1 MSVVER
7 TSALRRFVP
16 SIRNVV
22 AGYAGTVAEALV
34 FLLLTPF
41 LVRKLG
47 IDEYGL
53 WGVGVALAEWVQFLD
68 PGLREALMKYA
79 SAHQARAEA
88 LLVRRTAD
96 TALYLYMGVGAI
108 ALLALLVVTFLVL
121 PRVVEDPVRLHQ
133 LRWLV
138 LLLGLSSAISLPAGT
153 AAAMLEGLGRFD
165 LLNLIRGVH
174 AGLRLFLTVLVVQ
187 LGYGLPGVAAAELI
201 GRIVLHVLRWRA
213 VASIDP
219 AIVPRPVLHREHVRR
234 LLDFGVWSWMR
245 QAAELL
251 VMRSYEPILSAFV
264 GLEITGQFF
273 AGRRLATVSAEA
285 IVPLSAVLFPLS
297 SELDAQGRG
306 RALRQTLLQ
315 TTKVAFLIALPL
327 CLLLALGA
335 DAIQTNW
342 LGNRAPLAVPVMQA
356 FSLVF
361 LVVAVAL
368 PAESMLLGL
377 GYARLLAWTNLVL
390 GVLTLG
396 VGVALI
402 PILGSVGLAY
412 GALVGVLVVHL
423 GVHLPLAAKRCG
435 VPLPQLI
442 RRGMLPPAAAAAP
455 VGYLLL
461 FTHDHMALGGLAALG
476 AWGGGGLL
484 FYAGLLWLFGFDAE
498 EKAFL
503 KQHLG
508 RLLNP
513 PRPPEPT

>member
-1 MSVVER
+1 VSAIER
-7 TSALRRFVP
+7 SSALRRLVP

-47 IDEYGL
+47 IDAYGL
-53 WGVGVALAEWVQFLD
+53 WAVGVALAEWVQFLD
-68 PGLREALMKYA
+68 PGLREALMKYV

-96 TALYLYMGVGAI
+96 TALYLYMAVAAVG
-108 ALLALLVVTFLVL
+108 LSGLLVATFLVL
-121 PRVVEDPVRLHQ
+121 PSVVEDPVRLDE

-138 LLLGLSSAISLPAGT
+138 LLLGLSSTISLPAGT

-174 AGLRLFLTVLVVQ
+174 AGLRLFLTVAAVQ
-187 LGYGLPGVAAAELI
+187 LGLGLPGVAAAELI
-201 GRIVLHVLRWRA
+201 GRIVLHVMRWRA
-213 VASIDP
+213 VVSIDR
-219 AIVPRPVLHREHVRR
+219 AIVPRPVLHRELVRR

-251 VMRSYEPILSAFV
+251 VMRSYEPILSYFV
-264 GLEITGQFF
+264 GLDITGQFF

-285 IVPLSAVLFPLS
+285 IVPLSSVLFPLS
-297 SELDAQGRG
+297 SELDAQGRA

-315 TTKVAFLIALPL
+315 TTKVAFLVALPV

-335 DAIQTNW
+335 DAIQINW
-342 LGNRAPLAVPVMQA
+342 LGNRAPGAVPVLEA

-377 GYARLLAWTNLVL
+377 GYARLLAWTNLLL
-390 GVLTLG
+390 GTLTLG

-402 PILGSVGLAY
+402 PVLGSVGLAY
-412 GALVGVLVVHL
+412 GALLGALVVHL
-423 GVHLPLAAKRCG
+423 GIHLPVAAKRCG

-461 FTHDHMALGGLAALG
+461 FTHDRMALGGLAALG
-476 AWGGGGLL
+476 AWGGGGMLL
-484 FYAGLLWLFGFDAE
+484 YAGLLWLFGFDAE

-503 KQHLG
+503 RQHLG

-513 PRPPEPT
+513 PEPDPS

>member
-1 MSVVER
+1 MSAIER
-7 TSALRRFVP
+7 SSALRRLVP

-47 IDEYGL
+47 IDAYGL
-53 WGVGVALAEWVQFLD
+53 WAVGVALAEWVQFLD
-68 PGLREALMKYA
+68 PGLREALMKYV

-96 TALYLYMGVGAI
+96 TALYLYMAVAAVG
-108 ALLALLVVTFLVL
+108 LSGLLVATFLVL
-121 PRVVEDPVRLHQ
+121 PSVVEDPVRLDE

-138 LLLGLSSAISLPAGT
+138 LLLGLSSTISLPAGT

-174 AGLRLFLTVLVVQ
+174 AGLRLFLTVAAVQ
-187 LGYGLPGVAAAELI
+187 LGLGLPGVAAAELI
-201 GRIVLHVLRWRA
+201 GRIVLHVMRWRA
-213 VASIDP
+213 VVSIDR
-219 AIVPRPVLHREHVRR
+219 AIVPRPVLHRELVRR

-251 VMRSYEPILSAFV
+251 VMRSYEPILSYFV
-264 GLEITGQFF
+264 GLDITGQFF

-285 IVPLSAVLFPLS
+285 IVPLSSVLFPLS
-297 SELDAQGRG
+297 SELDAQGRA

-315 TTKVAFLIALPL
+315 TTKVAFLVALPV

-335 DAIQTNW
+335 DAIQINW
-342 LGNRAPLAVPVMQA
+342 LGNRAPGAVPVLEA

-361 LVVAVAL
+361 LVVAVVL

-377 GYARLLAWTNLVL
+377 GYARLLAWTNLLL
-390 GVLTLG
+390 GTLTLG

-402 PILGSVGLAY
+402 PVLGSVGLAY
-412 GALVGVLVVHL
+412 GALLGALVVHL
-423 GVHLPLAAKRCG
+423 GIHLPVAAKRCG

-461 FTHDHMALGGLAALG
+461 FTHDRMALGGLAALG
-476 AWGGGGLL
+476 AWGGGGMLL
-484 FYAGLLWLFGFDAE
+484 YAGLLWLFGFDAE

-503 KQHLG
+503 RQHLG

-513 PRPPEPT
+513 PEPDPS

>member
-1 MSVVER
+1 MSAVER
-7 TSALRRFVP
+7 SSALRRLVP

-53 WGVGVALAEWVQFLD
+53 WAVGVALAEWVQFLD
-68 PGLREALMKYA
+68 PGLREALMKYV

-96 TALYLYMGVGAI
+96 TALYLY
-108 ALLALLVVTFLVL
+108 LLVGVVGLLGILVATFVVL
-121 PRVVEDPVRLHQ
+121 PRVVSDPVRLDQ

-138 LLLGLSSAISLPAGT
+138 LLLGLSSTISLPAGT

-165 LLNLIRGVH
+165 LMNLIRGVH
-174 AGLRLFLTVLVVQ
+174 AGLRLFLTVAAVQ
-187 LGYGLPGVAAAELI
+187 LGFGLPGVAAAELI
-201 GRIVLHVLRWRA
+201 GRIVLHVMRWRA
-213 VASIDP
+213 VASIDR
-219 AIVPRPVLHREHVRR
+219 AIVPHPTLHREHVRR

-315 TTKVAFLIALPL
+315 TTKVAILVALPL

-342 LGNRAPLAVPVMQA
+342 LGNRAPGAVPVLQA

-361 LVVAVAL
+361 LIVAVAL

-377 GYARLLAWTNLVL
+377 GFARLLAWTNLL
-390 GVLTLG
+390 MGVLTLG
-396 VGVALI
+396 IGVPLI
-402 PILGSVGLAY
+402 PELGAKGLAV
-412 GALVGVLVVHL
+412 GALVGALVVHM
-423 GVHLPLAAKRCG
+423 GIHLPLAAKRCG
-435 VPLPQLI
+435 VPLPQLL

-455 VGYLLL
+455 VGLLL
-461 FTHDHMALGGLAALG
+461 YFTHDPMALGGLAALG
-476 AWGGGGLL
+476 AWGGGGVLL
-484 FYAGLLWLFGFDAE
+484 YAGLLWLFGFDGE

-503 KQHLG
+503 RQHLG

-513 PRPPEPT
+513 PEPNRS

>member
-1 MSVVER
+1 VSAVER
-7 TSALRRFVP
+7 ASALRRLVP

-41 LVRKLG
+41 MVRKLG
-47 IDEYGL
+47 IEEYGL
-53 WGVGVALAEWVQFLD
+53 WGVGVALADWVQFLD

-96 TALYLYMGVGAI
+96 TALRLYMMVGAI
-108 ALLALLVVTFLVL
+108 GLLAVLVATFLVL
-121 PRVVEDPVRLHQ
+121 PRVVVDPGRLEQ

-174 AGLRLFLTVLVVQ
+174 AGLRLFLTVLAVQ

-201 GRIVLHVLRWRA
+201 GRIVLHLMRWRA
-213 VASIDP
+213 VASIDR
-219 AIVPRPVLHREHVRR
+219 AIVPRPTLHREHVRR

-245 QAAELL
+245 QASELL
-251 VMRSYEPILSAFV
+251 VMRSYEPILSYFV
-264 GLEITGQFF
+264 GLDVTGEFF

-297 SELDAQGRG
+297 SELDAQGRA
-306 RALRQTLLQ
+306 RALRQTFLQ
-315 TTKVAFLIALPL
+315 TTKVAFLVALPL
-327 CLLLALGA
+327 CLLLGLGA

-342 LGNRAPLAVPVMQA
+342 LGNRAPGAVPIMQA

-361 LVVAVAL
+361 LIVAIAL

-377 GYARLLAWTNLVL
+377 GYAKLLAWTNLVL
-390 GVLTLG
+390 GLLTLG
-396 VGVALI
+396 VGVTLI
-402 PILGSVGLAY
+402 SSLGSVGLAY
-412 GALVGVLVVHL
+412 GALVGVSVVHC
-423 GVHLPLAAKRCG
+423 GVHLPLAARRCG
-435 VPLPQLI
+435 VPLPQLV
-442 RRGMLPPAAAAAP
+442 RRGVLPAVAAGAP
-455 VGYLLL
+455 VGCVLYL
-461 FTHDHMALGGLAALG
+461 THDPMALGGLAALG
-476 AWGGGGLL
+476 AWGGGGVLL
-484 FYAGLLWLFGFDAE
+484 YGGLLWLFGFDAE

-503 KQHLG
+503 RQHLG

-513 PRPPEPT
+513 PDSGR